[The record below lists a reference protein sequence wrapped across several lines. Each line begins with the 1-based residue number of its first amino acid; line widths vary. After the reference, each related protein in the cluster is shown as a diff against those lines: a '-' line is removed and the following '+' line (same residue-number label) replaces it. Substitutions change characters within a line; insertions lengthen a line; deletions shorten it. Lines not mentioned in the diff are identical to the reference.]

1 MKLTKKE
8 IKVILAMRKS
18 KMAKE
23 AIYTYAV
30 KFADNEIEEGGF
42 VKKYREAY
50 EEG

>member
-1 MKLTKKE
+1 MKLSKKE
-8 IKVILAMRKS
+8 EKVILAMRKS

-30 KFADNEIEEGGF
+30 KFADNEIVGEGAI
-42 VKKYREAY
+42 KKYREAY